1 LIGALLALALGTS
14 PLACPAGAEHHGLPP
29 PEDFEEWCEGRDDV
43 GRARRDGPARRFY
56 DDGGLWVEERWVAGL
71 LDGAFV
77 EYHRG
82 GAKARVGTYARG
94 AKTGRWTIWYD
105 SGSLEEEAGWKDGV
119 LDGAFVSYWRSGAKR
134 AEGRHCGGMQCGT
147 WRTWDEKGAL
157 LGTAEY
163 AVPGGAP

>member
-1 LIGALLALALGTS
+1 MIGALLAVALGTT
-14 PLACPAGAEHHGLPP
+14 PLACPAGTEHHGLPP
-29 PEDFEEWCEGRDDV
+29 PDDFEEWCERKDDV

-56 DDGGLWVEERWVAGL
+56 DDGGLWVEERWAAGQ
-71 LDGAFV
+71 LDGPFV

-82 GAKARVGTYARG
+82 GAKARQGTYARG

-105 SGSLEEEAGWKDGV
+105 SGSLEEESDWKDGV
-119 LDGAFVSYWRSGAKR
+119 LDGAFVSYWRTGAKR
-134 AEGRHCGGMQCGT
+134 AEGRHCGGMQCGI

-157 LGTAEY
+157 LGTAVY